1 MKDLLSLDRIALNIS
16 VTSKQHAFEEIGRMV
31 YTRRGPK
38 PEEIANRLWKRESRS
53 STAQGYGIAL
63 PHAQVKG
70 LSKPIAAFLR
80 PKEPLAFDAPD
91 GLPVTQVCALL
102 VPKPATAEH
111 FDLLTQ
117 LTLMFSDRRFRQLL
131 GQCNAS
137 LSVWQLFEQW
147 PYGMADTTA
156 PAPLAAT
163 PALSPALSLA

>member
-1 MKDLLSLDRIALNIS
+1 MKDLLSLDRIALNIAVS
-16 VTSKQHAFEEIGRMV
+16 SKQQAFEEIGRMV
-31 YTRRGPK
+31 YARRGPK
-38 PEEIANRLWKRESRS
+38 PEEIASRLWKRESRS
-53 STAQGYGIAL
+53 STAQGYGMAL

-91 GLPVTQVCALL
+91 GLAVTQMVALL

-117 LTLMFSDRRFRQLL
+117 LTLMFSDRRFRQML
-131 GQCNAS
+131 GQCTEA

-147 PYGMADTTA
+147 PYGMAEPA
-156 PAPLAAT
+156 IQAPLALA
-163 PALSPALSLA
+163 PA

>member
-1 MKDLLSLDRIALNIS
+1 MKDLLSLDRIALNVAVS
-16 VTSKQHAFEEIGRMV
+16 SKQQAFEEIGRMV

-38 PEEIANRLWKRESRS
+38 AEEIATRLWKRESRS
-53 STAQGYGIAL
+53 STAQGYGMAL

-70 LSKPIAAFLR
+70 LSKPMAAFLR
-80 PKEPLAFDAPD
+80 PKDPLAFDAPD
-91 GLPVTQVCALL
+91 GLAVTQVCALL

-147 PYGMADTTA
+147 PYGMAE
-156 PAPLAAT
+156 PSVRAPLALA
-163 PALSPALSLA
+163 PA